1 MLNATVRAAA
11 TGLPAAI
18 FNRRRMLLGLAA
30 ASTAAAVPVAV
41 VANSPAEDAD
51 LNRLG
56 GETSTMAEAYR
67 EAEAARAAIVA
78 EWGPQWPSVPE
89 KIRTRA
95 DGAEVAYDLEG
106 LWPDEFVKYWT
117 ADQLRQRAADWR
129 IPRQFRKGTSP
140 ATIAK
145 NAAWMEKRAQETEAD
160 AALSEMY
167 CAERARVRKAS
178 GIMAARAK
186 ERDAR
191 LAFVSHVSSIM
202 EIEPST
208 MAGVIVQAE
217 ALAAFSAVPA
227 LQRSGDFSLKALQ
240 DLPAWGERLAASI
253 LRIASAAA

>member
-11 TGLPAAI
+11 TGLSSAI
-18 FNRRRMLLGLAA
+18 FDRRRMLLGLAA
-30 ASTAAAVPVAV
+30 ASTAAAAPVAL
-41 VANSPAEDAD
+41 AATALAENAT
-51 LNRLG
+51 LIRLG
-56 GETSTMAEAYR
+56 AETSALATAYR
-67 EAEAARAAIVA
+67 ETEAARAAIVA
-78 EWGPQWPSVPE
+78 EWGPQWPSPPE
-89 KIRTRA
+89 QIRTRIEE
-95 DGAEVAYDLEG
+95 AEVAYDLEG
-106 LWPDEFVKYWT
+106 LWPDEFVKYHT
-117 ADQLRQRAADWR
+117 AEQLRQRAADYR
-129 IPRQFRKGTSP
+129 VPRQFRRGTNP
-140 ATIAK
+140 RTIAK
-145 NAAWMEKRAQETEAD
+145 SLAWWEKRAQEMEAN

>member
-1 MLNATVRAAA
+1 MLNDTVRAAA

-41 VANSPAEDAD
+41 AASAPAKDAT
-51 LNRLG
+51 LLRLG
-56 GETSTMAEAYR
+56 AETSALATTYR
-67 EAEAARAAIVA
+67 EAETARAAIVA
-78 EWGPQWPSVPE
+78 KWSPQWPSVPE
-89 KIRTRA
+89 QLKTRHES
-95 DGAEVAYDLEG
+95 GEVAYDLEG
-106 LWPDEFVKYWT
+106 LWPNEFVKYQT
-117 ADQLRQRAADWR
+117 ADRLRERAAEHR
-129 IPRQFRKGTSP
+129 APRQFRKGTS
-140 ATIAK
+140 AAYIAK
-145 NAAWMEKRAQETEAD
+145 DMAWGEKRAQELEAN
-160 AALSEMY
+160 AVLSEMY

-217 ALAAFSAVPA
+217 ALEAFSAVPP
-227 LQRSGDFSLKALQ
+227 LQRSGDFSLKALT